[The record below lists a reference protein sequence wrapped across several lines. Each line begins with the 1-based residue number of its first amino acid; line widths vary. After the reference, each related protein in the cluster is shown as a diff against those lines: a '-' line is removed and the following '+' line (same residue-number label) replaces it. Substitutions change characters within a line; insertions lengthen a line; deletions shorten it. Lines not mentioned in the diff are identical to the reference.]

1 MQPTSVRQD
10 NANRPLATI
19 PPPEPDLTP
28 AEILRRAEAML
39 PLLRERQAAC
49 EAAGQVSEDTNRRF
63 IEAGFY
69 RILQPRCFGGY
80 EFDLL
85 TFLKVMITISRG
97 CSDSGWVLALT
108 AGHAF
113 LMASYPEAGQR
124 EAFGPRGEFR
134 GPSVAMPNGIA
145 VAVDGG
151 YRIKGAWDYSSGC
164 ELATHFL
171 GLTIIQDPNSLAPL
185 GVMMALFDRAQYEI
199 IDNWN
204 VFGMTGT
211 SSRRVVVDEMF
222 LPWHRALMFA
232 NADGQTIHPRP
243 GSLLHKN
250 PFYRGR
256 FTSMLVSELV
266 AVCVGIGR
274 GALDIYEGIL
284 QNKPANFA
292 PYRKRTQEPE
302 FQRHYGEARSLVD
315 TAEAALLQMASDYI
329 ECTRREAEEAIPF
342 TEEQDRRFLQIE
354 QQCVRLCWEAV
365 DLMFRTSGTSAA
377 AKTAPLGRY
386 FRNLA
391 VIRTHITTQRDHTSV
406 NSARLHFGLPALSRL

>member
-1 MQPTSVRQD
+1 MQVNSLTYE
-10 NANRPLATI
+10 NRPFGTI
-19 PPPEPDLTP
+19 PPPEPGLTSG
-28 AEILRRAEAML
+28 EVLRRAEAMV

-49 EAAGQVSEDTNRRF
+49 ETTGQVSEDTNRRF

-80 EFDLL
+80 EFDLP
-85 TFLKVMITISRG
+85 TFLKVMIAVSRG

-113 LMASYPEAGQR
+113 LMASYPEAAQR
-124 EAFGPRGEFR
+124 EAFGERGEFR
-134 GPSVAMPNGIA
+134 GPSVAIPAGVA
-145 VAVDGG
+145 VPVDGG

-171 GLTIIQDPNSLAPL
+171 GLSVIQDPSSSTPL
-185 GVMMALFDRAQYEI
+185 GVMMALFDRDQYQI
-199 IDNWN
+199 VDNWH
-204 VFGMTGT
+204 VFGMQGT
-211 SSRRVVVDEMF
+211 SSRRVVVEEIF
-222 LPWHRALMFA
+222 LPAHRALMFSTA
-232 NADGQTIHPRP
+232 AGETIHPRP

-256 FTSMLVSELV
+256 LTSLLVSELV
-266 AVCVGIGR
+266 AVSVGIGR
-274 GALDIYEGIL
+274 GALDIYEEIL
-284 QNKPANFA
+284 HNKAANF
-292 PYRKRTQEPE
+292 PPFQKRSLEPE

-315 TAEAALLQMASDYI
+315 TAEAALLQTASGYI
-329 ECTRREAEEAIPF
+329 ECARREAEEGVPF
-342 TEEQDRRFLQIE
+342 SEEQDRRFLQIE

-391 VIRTHITTQRDHTSV
+391 VIRTHITTQRDHTAV